1 MKVSFARKYQAG
13 NAITGTFTEVVPGT
27 EADAAAAS
35 GGTDDALIN
44 PSTSQ
49 ATSQPFGKYGKLANV
64 ALNTIDFGTDLLAA
78 KAWEKQAKEK
88 IKEERELKDAASKS
102 MALRRAALQQASIWD
117 TGGAAMLAASGLSNL
132 AGISLYRNMN
142 PDYSSQVRRL
152 STGITNGLL
161 SLPPT
166 SKSSAGEIFNYT
178 AEGVAAEGQE
188 PKLVNTTQG
197 SQGTRPS
204 ANQTSA
210 TGTLGPTIPTGRQG
224 VKLIRRFK

>member
-1 MKVSFARKYQAG
+1 MKISFARKYQAG

-27 EADAAAAS
+27 ETADAATAS
-35 GGTDDALIN
+35 GGTNEALIN
-44 PSTSQ
+44 PSTMQ
-49 ATSQPFGKYGKLANV
+49 VTSKPFGKYGKLANI
-64 ALNTIDFGTDLLAA
+64 ALDTIDFGTDLLAA
-78 KAWEKQAKEK
+78 RAWENQAKAK

-102 MALRRAALQQASIWD
+102 LALRRAALQQASIWD

-132 AGISLYRNMN
+132 ARIGLYKNMN

-166 SKSSAGEIFNYT
+166 SKSSAGDIYNYT
-178 AEGVAAEGQE
+178 AEGVAAAGQE

-204 ANQTSA
+204 VNQTSA
-210 TGTLGPTIPTGRQG
+210 TGTLGPIAARRG